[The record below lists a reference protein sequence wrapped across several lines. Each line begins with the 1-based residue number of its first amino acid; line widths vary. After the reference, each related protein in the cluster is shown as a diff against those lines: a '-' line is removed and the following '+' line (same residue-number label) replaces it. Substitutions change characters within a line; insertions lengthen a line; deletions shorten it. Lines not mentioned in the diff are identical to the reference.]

1 MDIFKA
7 GEGRI
12 KYITLNND
20 TIKRSADRKV
30 GRAFLYV
37 YIYFFWLSSK
47 TVQYCTNAGR
57 AWLCACTVFVMMYGL
72 DDFQL
77 FNESVLQQ
85 AAEIDIGIQS
95 ALIEPR
101 RNGQRLF
108 NRPRILR

>member
-37 YIYFFWLSSK
+37 YIYIFWLSSK

-57 AWLCACTVFVMMYGL
+57 AGLCACTVFVMMYGL
-72 DDFQL
+72 DVSQFPTVFQQEVEQCL
-77 FNESVLQQ
+77 VFHCNHKIKKEK
-85 AAEIDIGIQS
+85 
-95 ALIEPR
+95 
-101 RNGQRLF
+101 
-108 NRPRILR
+108 

>member
-1 MDIFKA
+1 MSSLLLDYM
-7 GEGRI
+7 R
-12 KYITLNND
+12 T
-20 TIKRSADRKV
+20 
-30 GRAFLYV
+30 
-37 YIYFFWLSSK
+37 FWLSSK
-47 TVQYCTNAGR
+47 TVQYRTNRTNAGG
-57 AWLCACTVFVMMYGL
+57 AKLCACTVFVMVYGL

-108 NRPRILR
+108 NGFYVFG

>member
-37 YIYFFWLSSK
+37 YIYFLAILK
-47 TVQYCTNAGR
+47 TRTILYKPYKRRRGKALRVYG
-57 AWLCACTVFVMMYGL
+57 FVMVYGL
-72 DDFQL
+72 DDY
-77 FNESVLQQ
+77 
-85 AAEIDIGIQS
+85 AIIYI
-95 ALIEPR
+95 
-101 RNGQRLF
+101 
-108 NRPRILR
+108 